1 MPLLFYASRFLSL
14 SLSQNCDKNCDIL
27 RQIVNIPETPIKP

>member
-14 SLSQNCDKNCDIL
+14 SLSQNCDKNCDKL
-27 RQIVNIPETPIKP
+27 RQIATDCDK